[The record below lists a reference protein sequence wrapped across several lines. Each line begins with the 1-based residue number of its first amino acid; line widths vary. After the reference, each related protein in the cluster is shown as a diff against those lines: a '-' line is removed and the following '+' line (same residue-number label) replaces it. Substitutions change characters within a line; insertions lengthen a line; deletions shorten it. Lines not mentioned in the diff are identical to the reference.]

1 MKDLRKAHT
10 FEGREEG
17 GLLVLK
23 SFFQAWRGG
32 LFTVGSLE
40 TNLNSKCS
48 FTIGIHGCII
58 IDKEKSFQQWKIR
71 VGKGAGRGGVFV
83 NTTSLRD
90 WLSNGLPFPLVFSAA
105 FHAIPF

>member
-71 VGKGAGRGGVFV
+71 VGKGAGRGG
-83 NTTSLRD
+83 SL
-90 WLSNGLPFPLVFSAA
+90 
-105 FHAIPF
+105 

>member
-17 GLLVLK
+17 DLSVLK

-58 IDKEKSFQQWKIR
+58 IDKEKSFQ
-71 VGKGAGRGGVFV
+71 
-83 NTTSLRD
+83 
-90 WLSNGLPFPLVFSAA
+90 
-105 FHAIPF
+105 

>member
-17 GLLVLK
+17 DLSVLK

-71 VGKGAGRGGVFV
+71 VGKGAGGGVVFV